1 MIKNGDRKLAAVG
14 WRFII
19 LFIFTSRFIYYA
31 VIFFG
36 LHFLSAVRNEYVN
49 SVNL

>member
-1 MIKNGDRKLAAVG
+1 MIKNGDRKFAAVG

-19 LFIFTSRFIYYA
+19 LFIFASRFITQLY
-31 VIFFG
+31 FFG